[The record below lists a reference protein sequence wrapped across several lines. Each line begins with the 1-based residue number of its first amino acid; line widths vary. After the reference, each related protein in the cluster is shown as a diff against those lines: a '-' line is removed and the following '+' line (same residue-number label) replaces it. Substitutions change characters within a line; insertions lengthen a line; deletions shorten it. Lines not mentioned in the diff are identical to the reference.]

1 MSLQIPILGNLIITL
16 IARISDFFMY
26 RLNMNLK
33 ISLSRSLMVTLI
45 TRIFDFFM
53 YRLNMSLQTSLFC
66 SLVVT
71 LIARIFVLTL
81 LASIVYKAKQKLENI
96 SQGKVVLS
104 FL

>member
-1 MSLQIPILGNLIITL
+1 
-16 IARISDFFMY
+16 
-26 RLNMNLK
+26 MNLQ
-33 ISLSRSLMVTLI
+33 ISLSRSLMVI
-45 TRIFDFFM
+45 
-53 YRLNMSLQTSLFC
+53 
-66 SLVVT
+66 

>member
-1 MSLQIPILGNLIITL
+1 MLLLFPGFDKISEKLEKEIDAHLSLL
-16 IARISDFFMY
+16 FE
-26 RLNMNLK
+26 LNFTVK
-33 ISLSRSLMVTLI
+33 ISLSRSLM
-45 TRIFDFFM
+45 
-53 YRLNMSLQTSLFC
+53 
-66 SLVVT
+66 VT

>member
-45 TRIFDFFM
+45 
-53 YRLNMSLQTSLFC
+53 
-66 SLVVT
+66 
-71 LIARIFVLTL
+71 ARIFVLTL
-81 LASIVYKAKQKLENI
+81 LASKVYKAKQKLENI

>member
-1 MSLQIPILGNLIITL
+1 MITLIARISDFFMYKLNISLQIPIWGSLIITL
-16 IARISDFFMY
+16 IAIISDFFMY

-33 ISLSRSLMVTLI
+33 ISLSRSLM
-45 TRIFDFFM
+45 
-53 YRLNMSLQTSLFC
+53 
-66 SLVVT
+66 VT

>member
-45 TRIFDFFM
+45 
-53 YRLNMSLQTSLFC
+53 
-66 SLVVT
+66 
-71 LIARIFVLTL
+71 ARIFVLTL

>member
-33 ISLSRSLMVTLI
+33 ISLNRSLM
-45 TRIFDFFM
+45 
-53 YRLNMSLQTSLFC
+53 
-66 SLVVT
+66 VT

-96 SQGKVVLS
+96 SQGKVVVS